1 MTGSVTAIE
10 AIATIERSSLL
21 TVILEGQGDYF
32 TFARIEAELSEQ
44 EISFMPLCGRD
55 LVLEVISS
63 LSPEALSRC
72 LAIVDLDTWVYSRIP
87 DEIIGDNIL
96 FTLGYSI
103 ENDVILNSDLYSLMT
118 GDERASFLDELK
130 VVVNWY
136 AGELEDSLNGLDTQL
151 SRHPNNILQSHAV
164 CGLTNRKKFWE
175 DTIGARYDQL
185 LRGKTLLALLVR
197 QLSSKNRTSRYSKS
211 NLIEIG
217 VLQAAEWRENV
228 KRSLVDRFS
237 MVVDGRL

>member
-1 MTGSVTAIE
+1 MTAIE

-44 EISFMPLCGRD
+44 GISFMPLCGRD

-87 DEIIGDNIL
+87 DEVIGDNVL

-118 GDERASFLDELK
+118 GNERASFLAELK
-130 VVVNWY
+130 IVVNWY
-136 AGELEDSLNGLDTQL
+136 ASELEDSLNGLDTQL

-164 CGLTNRKKFWE
+164 CGLANRKKFWE
-175 DTIGARYDQL
+175 DTIGSKYDQL

-197 QLSSKNRTSRYSKS
+197 QLSSKNRASRYSKS
-211 NLIEIG
+211 NLMEIG
-217 VLQAAEWRENV
+217 VLQAVEWRESV
-228 KRSLVDRFS
+228 KRSLMDRFS
-237 MVVDGRL
+237 MVVAGRL